1 MKHLFI
7 SFVLALTTLSA
18 AGCDKTPPAETPAAS
33 EPVPIPLTKAD
44 EGIRDASNA
53 FGLDV
58 FARLYALRDGKDVA
72 FSPLSLSLALAM
84 AAEGAEGD
92 TWKQFTDVLGWG
104 ASSKDD
110 LGAFYAKM
118 TEGLVKADPEVSFSS
133 NNSLWAAENLAL
145 KPDYKSLLERWFA
158 AESYTADFTEPA
170 TKNRI
175 NQWCSDK
182 TDGKI
187 PQMLDELDPL
197 TRLMLINAL
206 LYKAP
211 WRDKWE
217 LVNNREFRGENE
229 KSRKD
234 FLHAAKNFGYAN
246 CGDFEAVRL
255 PYGNTAY
262 EMVAFLPKEGKTV
275 GDILPAVAEKMDGLA
290 LPERPAE
297 VFLPKFSTDYSTKE
311 ALPKVLKDKGLIL
324 PFSGDADF
332 SGISEAEALYI
343 SKVLQKVRVDVTE
356 KGTEF
361 AAVTVI
367 EFRKT
372 TSVGTPPAKVVV
384 DLNRPFVY
392 LIREVSSGAILLL
405 GTLSD

>member
-7 SFVLALTTLSA
+7 TFVLALTTLSA

-58 FARLYALRDGKDVA
+58 FARLYALRGGKDVA

-104 ASSKDD
+104 ASSKDE

-118 TEGLVKADPEVSFSS
+118 TEGLVNADPEVSFSS

-182 TDGKI
+182 TAGKI

-229 KSRKD
+229 KARKD
-234 FLHAAKNFGYAN
+234 FLHADKNFGYAD

-372 TSVGTPPAKVVV
+372 TSVGAPPAKVVV
-384 DLNRPFVY
+384 DFNRPFVY

>member
-1 MKHLFI
+1 MKHLLI
-7 SFVLALTTLSA
+7 SLLLTLAAVACGKTSPDEGPV
-18 AGCDKTPPAETPAAS
+18 AGD
-33 EPVPIPLTKAD
+33 PVPIPLTKAD

-58 FARLYALRDGKDVA
+58 FGRLYAVRNGKDVA
-72 FSPLSLSLALAM
+72 FSPLSLSLAMAM

-92 TWKQFTDVLGWG
+92 TWKQFSDVLGWG
-104 ASSKDD
+104 AATKDE
-110 LGAFYAKM
+110 LGAFYSKM
-118 TEGLVKADPEVSFSS
+118 TEGLVKADPQVSFSS
-133 NNSLWAAENLAL
+133 NNSFWAAQDLSLRAE
-145 KPDYKSLLERWFA
+145 YKSLLERWFA
-158 AESYTADFTEPA
+158 AENYTVDFGNDA
-170 TKNRI
+170 TLAQI
-175 NQWCSDK
+175 NKWCSDK

-217 LVNNREFRGENE
+217 LAESREFRGEHA

-234 FLHAAKNFGYAN
+234 FLHADKDFGYADG
-246 CGDFEAVRL
+246 GDFEAVRL

-275 GDILPAVAEKMDGLA
+275 GDILPAVAKSLDGLA
-290 LPERPAE
+290 LHERPAE
-297 VFLPKFSTDYSTKE
+297 VFLPRFSTDYSTE
-311 ALPKVLKDKGLIL
+311 DALVKVLKDKGLIL
-324 PFSGDADF
+324 PFSGYADF
-332 SGISEAEALYI
+332 SGISTAEALYI
-343 SKVLQKVRVDVTE
+343 SKILQKVQVDVTE

-367 EFRKT
+367 EFRKN
-372 TSVGTPPAKVVV
+372 TSVGPSGKVIV
-384 DLNRPFVY
+384 DFNRPFAY

-405 GTLSD
+405 GTLTD